1 MPINSIMPQIHS
13 GELTGA
19 LGNGNEKT
27 LGGEEFFK
35 ELSNSIAKVDKLM
48 NEADEKMQGLVS
60 GNGENIHEAMLAFE
74 KAETAM
80 KLMVQVRNKVL
91 DAYTQILQM
100 QV

>member
-1 MPINSIMPQIHS
+1 MSVNAIMPQIHS
-13 GELTGA
+13 GELTGVSGIA
-19 LGNGNEKT
+19 GEKSG
-27 LGGEEFFK
+27 GGEEFLK
-35 ELSNSIAKVDKLM
+35 ALSDSLAKVDGLM
-48 NEADEKMQGLVS
+48 NEADEKMQGLVT

-80 KLMVQVRNKVL
+80 KLVVQVRNKAL